1 MVMSNCFY
9 VVSPVKP
16 ELCPPESSLEYT
28 CCHALAS
35 VLAQSRGSYF
45 ILRKEQDQ
53 GENAMAEY
61 LSRTKPAD
69 RLILLTRDEQERLL
83 CALRSAGRLIVELPQ
98 DITFED
104 QVAWLEERLQG
115 AEMESTG
122 FSPPY
127 SDRALEGVGSD
138 QMMLLSSLCTLRS
151 ASSR

>member
-104 QVAWLEERLQG
+104 QVAWLEERLKADLNLSEDAIG
-115 AEMESTG
+115 RHDGGSVEAEGKTQKVLEDFG
-122 FSPPY
+122 QERSP
-127 SDRALEGVGSD
+127 
-138 QMMLLSSLCTLRS
+138 LRI
-151 ASSR
+151 